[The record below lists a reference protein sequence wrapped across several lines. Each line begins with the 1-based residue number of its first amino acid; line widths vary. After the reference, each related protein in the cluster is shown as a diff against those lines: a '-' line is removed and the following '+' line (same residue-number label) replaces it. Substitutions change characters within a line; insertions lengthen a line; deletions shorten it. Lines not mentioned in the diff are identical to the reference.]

1 MGKLFAGAV
10 SGENAT
16 VDDNRGS
23 GTGNLRIIFRNVY
36 RMSGAGNRGD
46 AGQYPY
52 FRQKDFVPAW
62 PGMGDFGYG
71 SGKIMRVPAVFCN
84 RISQDGAISMKQQTV
99 YLKCD
104 RSAEVQAQDVFLK
117 DVAEVRCRDT
127 LLEAKLKVIKIHH
140 FPKNGEKRCV
150 ISCLQLVSLMEEICS
165 EIDVQVVGETDVLV
179 EWISVNRHKGW
190 QQWTK
195 AAFVCL
201 ISFFGTAYTI
211 MAYHNDVGINEVFT
225 EVYRMTMGAEPG
237 GLNTLE
243 VAYSLGLAA
252 GIIVF
257 FNHIGGRRLT
267 KDPTP
272 VEVSIKNY
280 ETDVDKTLIEQAG
293 REGREI
299 EEDTGNPRNGLT

>member
-1 MGKLFAGAV
+1 
-10 SGENAT
+10 
-16 VDDNRGS
+16 
-23 GTGNLRIIFRNVY
+23 
-36 RMSGAGNRGD
+36 
-46 AGQYPY
+46 
-52 FRQKDFVPAW
+52 
-62 PGMGDFGYG
+62 
-71 SGKIMRVPAVFCN
+71 
-84 RISQDGAISMKQQTV
+84 MKQMTV

-104 RSAEVQAQDVFLK
+104 RSAEVRAQDVFLK
-117 DVAEVRCRDT
+117 DVAEVRCLDQT
-127 LLEAKLKVIKIHH
+127 LLAKLKVIKVHH
-140 FPKNGEKRCV
+140 FAKDGEKRCV
-150 ISCLQLVSLMEEICS
+150 ISSLKLVSLMEEVCEDIN
-165 EIDVQVVGETDVLV
+165 VQVIGEPDVLV
-179 EWISVNRHKGW
+179 EWIKVDRHKGW
-190 QQWTK
+190 QQWGK

-225 EVYRMTMGAEPG
+225 EVYRMTMGVEPA

-243 VAYSLGLAA
+243 VSYSLGLAA

-293 REGREI
+293 REGKEI
-299 EEDTGNPRNGLT
+299 ES

>member
-1 MGKLFAGAV
+1 
-10 SGENAT
+10 
-16 VDDNRGS
+16 
-23 GTGNLRIIFRNVY
+23 
-36 RMSGAGNRGD
+36 
-46 AGQYPY
+46 
-52 FRQKDFVPAW
+52 
-62 PGMGDFGYG
+62 
-71 SGKIMRVPAVFCN
+71 
-84 RISQDGAISMKQQTV
+84 MKQMTV

-104 RSAEVQAQDVFLK
+104 RSAEVRAQDVFLK
-117 DVAEVRCRDT
+117 DVAEVCCLDQT
-127 LLEAKLKVIKIHH
+127 LLTKLKAVKVYH
-140 FPKNGEKRCV
+140 FAKDGEKRCV
-150 ISCLQLVSLMEEICS
+150 ISSLKLVSLMEEVCEDIN
-165 EIDVQVVGETDVLV
+165 VQVIGEPDVLV
-179 EWISVNRHKGW
+179 EWIKVDGHKGW
-190 QQWTK
+190 QQWVK

-225 EVYRMTMGAEPG
+225 EVYRMTIGKEPA

-243 VAYSLGLAA
+243 VAYSLGLTA

-293 REGREI
+293 REGKEI
-299 EEDTGNPRNGLT
+299 ES

>member
-1 MGKLFAGAV
+1 
-10 SGENAT
+10 
-16 VDDNRGS
+16 
-23 GTGNLRIIFRNVY
+23 
-36 RMSGAGNRGD
+36 
-46 AGQYPY
+46 
-52 FRQKDFVPAW
+52 
-62 PGMGDFGYG
+62 
-71 SGKIMRVPAVFCN
+71 
-84 RISQDGAISMKQQTV
+84 MKQQTV

-104 RSAEVQAQDVFLK
+104 RSVEVQSQDVFLK
-117 DVAEVRCRDT
+117 DVAELRCQDPV
-127 LLEAKLKVIKIHH
+127 LQAKLKAIKVHH
-140 FPKNGEKRCV
+140 FPRDGEKRCV
-150 ISCLQLVSLMEEICS
+150 ISCLKLVSLMEEICP

-190 QQWTK
+190 QQWIK

-225 EVYRMTMGAEPG
+225 EVYRMAMGTEPD

-243 VAYSLGLAA
+243 VTYSIGLAA

-257 FNHIGGRRLT
+257 FNHVGGRRLT

-293 REGREI
+293 REGKEL
-299 EEDTGNPRNGLT
+299 ES